1 MSMRKKHAAAS
12 RGVKVW
18 WYVLQAVVFF
28 VLVAG
33 YVGYQYPSQDSC
45 RAMTKLHND
54 LPLTGDHKTPSLTL
68 TYYQFRLHPCYRE
81 IRAKLDA
88 AQMSQR
94 EDVRRHEAE
103 KAETARRK
111 AILENPQTVYSSP
124 AAFAAA
130 EAEREKELTRWQ
142 QMEPCKSTLNA
153 EAQGRANFSNMN
165 VQEQRSLSE
174 LIIENAKNC
183 R

>member
-1 MSMRKKHAAAS
+1 MRKKQAGAS

-18 WYVLQAVVFF
+18 RYVLQAAVFS

-45 RAMTKLHND
+45 RAMTQLHND

-68 TYYQFRLHPCYRE
+68 TYYQLRLHPCYRE
-81 IRAKLDA
+81 IRAMLDA
-88 AQMSQR
+88 AQASQR
-94 EDVRRHEAE
+94 EESRRHDAE

-111 AILENPQTVYSSP
+111 AILENPQTDYPSP

-130 EAEREKELTRWQ
+130 EAEREKELARWQ
-142 QMEPCKSTLNA
+142 QLEPCKSTLNA
-153 EAQGRANFSNMN
+153 EAHGRANFTNMSA
-165 VQEQRSLSE
+165 QEQRSLSE
-174 LIIENAKNC
+174 LITENAKNC